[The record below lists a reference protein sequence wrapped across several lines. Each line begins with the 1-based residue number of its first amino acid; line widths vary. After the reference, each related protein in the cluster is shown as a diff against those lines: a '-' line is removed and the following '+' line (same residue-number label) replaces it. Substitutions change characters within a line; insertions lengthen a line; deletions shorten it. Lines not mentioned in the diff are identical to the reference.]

1 MIDSRL
7 VANADRGTAMKSSII
22 DRLSVIAGHGP
33 KASLEDAFWD
43 DLRQIAKG
51 CDETLSH
58 STTNVDRQHA
68 NLSASRLCV
77 LGLLPRSRAH

>member
-1 MIDSRL
+1 
-7 VANADRGTAMKSSII
+7 MKSSII
-22 DRLSVIAGHGP
+22 NCSSVIAGHRVRT
-33 KASLEDAFWD
+33 SFEDAFWD

>member
-1 MIDSRL
+1 MLTGDSHEIFNHQL
-7 VANADRGTAMKSSII
+7 FECHCWAQDE
-22 DRLSVIAGHGP
+22 
-33 KASLEDAFWD
+33 ASFEDAFWA

>member
-1 MIDSRL
+1 
-7 VANADRGTAMKSSII
+7 MKFSII
-22 DRLSVIAGHGP
+22 NRSIVAGHNTG
-33 KASLEDAFWD
+33 ASFEDALWD
-43 DLRQIAKG
+43 DLRQIAK
-51 CDETLSH
+51 CDESSSH

>member
-1 MIDSRL
+1 
-7 VANADRGTAMKSSII
+7 MKSSII
-22 DRLSVIAGHGP
+22 NCSSVIAGP
-33 KASLEDAFWD
+33 RMRASFEDAFWD

-51 CDETLSH
+51 CVETLSH

>member
-1 MIDSRL
+1 
-7 VANADRGTAMKSSII
+7 MKFSII
-22 DRLSVIAGHGP
+22 NHSSVIAGHRMR
-33 KASLEDAFWD
+33 ASLEDAFWD

-51 CDETLSH
+51 FGETSSH
-58 STTNVDRQHA
+58 STNNVDRQHA

>member
-1 MIDSRL
+1 
-7 VANADRGTAMKSSII
+7 MKFSII
-22 DRLSVIAGHGP
+22 NHSSVIAGHRMR
-33 KASLEDAFWD
+33 ASLEDAFWD

-51 CDETLSH
+51 CGETLSH